1 MRKWLILGLL
11 VAWLVPAA
19 ATAQA
24 AGSAEC
30 RYLTTQITH
39 FEGRLERAEQLDN
52 EVWQER
58 MGSHIERLSE
68 RRREQCPG
76 YGDGDAARAAFTELV
91 DLAARGALSFF
102 TMGAL

>member
-1 MRKWLILGLL
+1 MQKWWILGLL
-11 VAWLVPAA
+11 VAWLAPAA

-30 RYLTTQITH
+30 RYLTS
-39 FEGRLERAEQLDN
+39 LERAEQLDN

-58 MGSHIERLSE
+58 IASHVERLSE